1 MNLFET
7 ILLNCILMIFPVLI
21 YLFYN
26 VYASTLNFKK
36 NNLFLDCALFSSCY
50 LLIKYGVL
58 EYNNMPIL
66 IFDIPL
72 IIAYLKNKK
81 ISIFLLSTTIA
92 LYYFKRFD
100 ISIYIC
106 IIEYLCYYLL
116 YYLIQKK
123 EWKHNIY
130 IHLYSIIKIIMFAI
144 CLIVSPN
151 YNLDQSNILD
161 FVLLMI
167 IFYIVTYFVLY
178 LYYQTDEVVSLYH
191 EVKDIEKEKQ
201 IKKSLFKITHEIKNP
216 IAVCKGYLDM
226 FDVDN
231 IEHSQKYIP
240 IIKSEINRV
249 LILLSDFLSIT
260 KIKIEKEEM
269 DLNLLLEETVDC
281 LSPILT
287 NKAID
292 FISEIPE
299 DEFYIEAD
307 YNRLKQT
314 LVNIIKNSRESIKD
328 KGIIKLSTNI
338 KNNKVKIFIEDSG
351 IGMTKEEL
359 QKIKE
364 AFFTTKQSGTGLGV
378 FMANE
383 IITAH
388 HGTLEYFSK
397 KNEGTKV
404 VITLPIT

>member
-1 MNLFET
+1 MNLFEM
-7 ILLNCILMIFPVLI
+7 ILLNCILIVFPVML

-26 VYASTLNFKK
+26 VYANTLNFEK

-50 LLIKYGVL
+50 LLIKYGIL
-58 EYNNMPIL
+58 EYNNIPIL

-72 IIAYLKNKK
+72 IIAYFKNKK
-81 ISIFLLSTTIA
+81 ISIFLLSTVIV
-92 LYYFKRFD
+92 LYYFKSFD
-100 ISIYIC
+100 INIYIC
-106 IIEYLCYYLL
+106 IIEYICYYFLHW
-116 YYLIQKK
+116 LIQKK
-123 EWKHNIY
+123 EWNSHIFV
-130 IHLYSIIKIIMFAI
+130 HLYSFIKIIMFAI

-151 YNLDQSNILD
+151 YYLNNSNIFD
-161 FVLLMI
+161 FVLLMT
-167 IFYIVTYFVLY
+167 IFYIVMYFVLY
-178 LYYQTDEVVSLYH
+178 LYRQTDEIVSLYH
-191 EVKDIEKEKQ
+191 EVKNIEKEKQ

-281 LSPILT
+281 LSPILI
-287 NKAID
+287 NKNID
-292 FISEIPE
+292 FISEIPD

-314 LVNIIKNSRESIKD
+314 LVNIIKNSRESIKE
-328 KGIIKLSTNI
+328 KGMIKLSTNI
-338 KNNKVKIFIEDSG
+338 KKNKVKILIEDNG
-351 IGMTKEEL
+351 VGMTKEEL

-364 AFFTTKQSGTGLGV
+364 AFFTTKQTGTGLGV

-388 HGTLEYFSK
+388 QGTLEYFSK
-397 KNEGTKV
+397 KDEGTKV